1 MYATKRADAPLGT
14 LYHWHTVLIVDDD
27 PEILKALRRTLDRE
41 PYDVVTTDR
50 PALALEWMGRK
61 SISLAISDQ
70 LMPEMGGDEF
80 LEEVWRH
87 SPLTGRLLLTGYPER
102 IERIPKSRLCLLK
115 VMTKPWDDFQ
125 LKRTIRQLLR
135 EREGSTE

>member
-1 MYATKRADAPLGT
+1 MYATQRADAPLGS

-27 PEILKALRRTLDRE
+27 PEILKALRRALDRE
-41 PYDVVTTDR
+41 PYDLVTTDR
-50 PALALEWMGRK
+50 PLLALQWMGRK

-102 IERIPKSRLCLLK
+102 IEEIPRSRRCLLK
-115 VMTKPWDDFQ
+115 VMTKPWDDYQ
-125 LKRTIRQLLR
+125 LKRTIRNLLR